1 MGIRADSAYIAKI
14 QHCAPW
20 TANVKSCDFAPRK

>member
-14 QHCAPW
+14 QHCAPC
-20 TANVKSCDFAPRK
+20 TANVISYDFTLRK